1 MPEHD
6 TIKNYTRR
14 IQRILIDRY
23 RDIVAQEAPAAYA
36 ILQRRLELQ
45 KTEIKGKKRAAKLAR
60 IKAYIR
66 FWKSLSVEEQL
77 VLAGHDAKINHMAR
91 LARTIGTTEIVHAH
105 NRIKTTTAGSIDYV
119 LRRFREQDVAPEQVQ
134 KFLNENAVSWFSLTG
149 HPTNPTTLDYTKAQ
163 TRLARVI
170 VDPQATPKDLENALL
185 DIYRTPIIGDRKTPL
200 EEAGET
206 LNTLNVI
213 YDTALAHRD
222 LFNKAL
228 ADYGYAEQN
237 IRVVEPLIVPCAWT
251 LGDGDGNESL
261 TPTVLEDG
269 IALHRRTIIARYL
282 ESLKQIQDKAGFD
295 PDISGALEVLQR
307 HFEAMKSAPP
317 TAFADPSSLAL
328 SIENIA
334 NNIDIYQDR
343 HRSGA
348 LKDRIMDLAYLVRCF
363 GFGFGMIDVRH
374 NAVALLKAVR
384 QRALLAGIATSQ
396 DLESCDLDHLHLEL
410 TAWLK
415 DDAALERCRTI
426 TVEQFEDAGDAVSGM
441 IWGRLQVVGRNPD
454 MCEKLII
461 AETTH
466 PAHALAALLLLK
478 ATGNIIGEQGSRI
491 DLTLLSESVRD
502 LTNIGNTVETLL
514 ENESFRAHVSS
525 RGRLLV
531 MIAKSDTTRQ
541 DGRGEAEYAQYEA
554 AVDIYRVGEKM
565 GRKYPELQNVLTS
578 IMNGGG
584 HALQRGGGRVTEV
597 PAVHG
602 RAAGEAR
609 VFDCGPSTLT
619 IQGHQMTILFCPGKV
634 ALGTLEAL
642 AAQNLYT
649 KAGVHGE
656 MPDVR
661 SGMNMNRQY
670 ARADAWLYA
679 RTSGLAFD
687 ALTRDNPAIDNLLRR
702 APWLAMK
709 AGNASSRPPK
719 RGEKQVGP
727 GITPRE
733 AEGENPKAL
742 QGRAISGERLTAHA
756 CLPVFTVLGLLEAM
770 ETVRGQGLA
779 SRNPEKYGDA
789 LHHLYRTHKIHRD
802 GARATI
808 NAVTMADFD
817 IAWPL
822 LAGRPRPSAKDVSEL
837 ALRFDYKDMNE
848 RDGPAI
854 TMAFLEDYFL
864 NVEKLSFEMV
874 SGQAA
879 RRNFRHG
886 DALKTLW
893 PELDGEVSNRARA
906 AEFSRAVECY
916 RAMEFQKYPDR
927 PLSETE
933 FRITQSLYAA
943 ADVVNAP
950 VGILATR
957 TRLEPVTEMRDGVR
971 TKFMKPESYL
981 ESDVA
986 GMLTLPPALA

>member
-1 MPEHD
+1 MSDHD
-6 TIKNYTRR
+6 NTKNYARRLARILTRR
-14 IQRILIDRY
+14 YCDL
-23 RDIVAQEAPAAYA
+23 VARMDPAAYEV
-36 ILQRRLELQ
+36 LQKRLDLQ
-45 KTEIKGKKRAAKLAR
+45 KTGIRGKKRAAKLAR

-66 FWKSLSVEEQL
+66 YWKSLDAEQQL
-77 VLAGHDAKINHMAR
+77 TLAAHDAKINHLGR

-119 LRRFREQDVAPEQVQ
+119 IRQFRAQDVAPEQVQ
-134 KFLNENAVSWFSLTG
+134 KFLDENAVAWFSLTG
-149 HPTNPTTLDYTKAQ
+149 HPTNPTTVDYTRAQ
-163 TRLARVI
+163 TRLAYVI
-170 VDPQATPKDLENALL
+170 TNPETTPADLEKALL
-185 DIYRTPIIGDRKTPL
+185 DIYHTPIIGDRKSPL
-200 EEAGET
+200 EEAEET
-206 LNTLNVI
+206 LNTLHVI

-228 ADYGYAEQN
+228 ADYGYAEN
-237 IRVVEPLIVPCAWT
+237 NVRVTTPLIVPCAWT

-261 TPTVLEDG
+261 TPRVLEDG
-269 IALHRRTIIARYL
+269 IRLHRRSIAGRYL
-282 ESLKQIQDKAGFD
+282 ETLQQIQDFAAFD
-295 PDISGALEVLQR
+295 PEIAGALQILRGYLEEMR
-307 HFEAMKSAPP
+307 EARPAS
-317 TAFADPSSLAL
+317 FADPSSLAL
-328 SIENIA
+328 YIENIA
-334 NNIDIYQDR
+334 SNIDIYQDR
-343 HRSGA
+343 ERSA
-348 LKDRIMDLAYLVRCF
+348 VLKERIIDLAYLVSCF
-363 GFGFGMIDVRH
+363 GFGFGMIDIRH
-374 NAVALLKAVR
+374 NAVDILKTVKELAR
-384 QRALLAGIATSQ
+384 IAGIGTAQ
-396 DLESCDLDHLHLEL
+396 DLDSCDLDHLHLEL

-415 DDAALERCRTI
+415 DDKALELCRA
-426 TVEQFEDAGDAVSGM
+426 VNAAQFDDTTAGM
-441 IWGRLQVVGRNPD
+441 IWGRLQVIGRNPD
-454 MCEKLII
+454 LCEKLII

-478 ATGNIIGEQGSRI
+478 ATGNIVGEEGSRI

-502 LTNIGNTVETLL
+502 LTNLGNTLETLL
-514 ENESFRAHVSS
+514 ENESFRFHVAS

-565 GRKYPELQNVLTS
+565 GRKYPELENVLTS

-602 RAAGEAR
+602 RAAAEAR

-642 AAQNLYT
+642 ASQNLYT

-656 MPDVR
+656 MPDVQAGR
-661 SGMNMNRQY
+661 NMNRQY

-679 RTSGLAFD
+679 RVSGLAFD

-733 AEGENPKAL
+733 AAGDNPRAL

-822 LAGRPRPSAKDVSEL
+822 LAGRPRPSAKDVSAL
-837 ALRFDYKDMNE
+837 ALRFDYKDMDE
-848 RDGPAI
+848 RDSPAI
-854 TMAFLEDYFL
+854 TLAFLEDYFL
-864 NVEKLSFEMV
+864 RTEKLSYEMV
-874 SGQAA
+874 SGQKA
-879 RRNFRHG
+879 RLNFRHG
-886 DALKTLW
+886 DALKILW
-893 PELDGEVSNRARA
+893 PELENEVANRSRA
-906 AEFSRAVECY
+906 AEFSRVIECY

-927 PLSETE
+927 PLSEIE
-933 FRITQSLYAA
+933 FRITQSLYAS
-943 ADVVNAP
+943 ADVINAP

-986 GMLTLPPALA
+986 GLLAIPPSLA